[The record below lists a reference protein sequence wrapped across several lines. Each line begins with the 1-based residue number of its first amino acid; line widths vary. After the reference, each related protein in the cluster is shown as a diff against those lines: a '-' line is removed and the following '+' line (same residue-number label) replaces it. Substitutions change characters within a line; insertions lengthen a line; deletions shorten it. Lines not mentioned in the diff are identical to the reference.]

1 MSERDTDP
9 TVQRLREE
17 ISGVDRAILDA
28 VNARIELV
36 ARIRSH
42 KAEVGLPFVDADRE
56 RALIEALDAANSVRS
71 RRMRFASCTASCS
84 TSRNTRSAA
93 ALPRARSSSP
103 ATATALRTP

>member
-56 RALIEALDAANSVRS
+56 RALIEALDAVNSGP
-71 RRMRFASCTASCS
+71 
-84 TSRNTRSAA
+84 
-93 ALPRARSSSP
+93 LSP
-103 ATATALRTP
+103 DALRELYSFLLDLSKREVGGGSA